1 VTPVRLPH
9 VALDGRVGDDLNAD
23 PHEELV
29 RLEQRIEQLQATIE
43 SCRKFMLASRITI
56 IGGGIVLAAMLV
68 GAIRFDPGT
77 MAAAVAAFLG
87 GIVVW
92 GSNRST
98 SNEAAKE
105 LIAAE
110 EERGTLVEMINSR
123 VIS

>member
-1 VTPVRLPH
+1 MMTDFCL
-9 VALDGRVGDDLNAD
+9 GREGDDHNAD
-23 PHEELV
+23 PREELV
-29 RLEQRIEQLQATIE
+29 RLEQRIERLEATIE

-56 IGGGIVLAAMLV
+56 AGGGVVLVAMLV

-98 SNEAAKE
+98 SKEAAKE
-105 LIAAE
+105 LTAAE
-110 EERGTLVEMINSR
+110 EERGTLIEMINSC